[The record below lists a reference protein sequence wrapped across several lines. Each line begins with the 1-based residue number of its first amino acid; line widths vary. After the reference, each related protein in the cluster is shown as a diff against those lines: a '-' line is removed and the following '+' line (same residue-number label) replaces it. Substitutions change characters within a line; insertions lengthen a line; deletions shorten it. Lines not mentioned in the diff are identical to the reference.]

1 MSKTTRILIVIFLGP
16 FGVHKFIDKKYG
28 MGILYLFTGGLFGIG
43 WIVDIFKEVFEKNNY
58 NTKSLMSKEIIEKI
72 NNGQLPEITIT
83 NGVNLAEGEICHY
96 ADTAYT
102 FKDKTVTTG
111 YTGRSSGVSIRLMK
125 GLTYRRGGSGGK
137 AIRETQRTMYKG
149 ILFITNK
156 RVIYTST
163 KETFDKPFDKITSI
177 MEAKDGILLQIG
189 STTYSI
195 IVPTHSEF
203 IMVFNMEKNA
213 LRG

>member
-1 MSKTTRILIVIFLGP
+1 
-16 FGVHKFIDKKYG
+16 
-28 MGILYLFTGGLFGIG
+28 
-43 WIVDIFKEVFEKNNY
+43 
-58 NTKSLMSKEIIEKI
+58 MSKEIIEKI

-83 NGVNLAEGEICHY
+83 NGVNLAGVEICHY

-163 KETFDKPFDKITSI
+163 KESFDKPFDKITSI

-203 IMVFNMEKNA
+203 IKVFNMAKNA

>member
-43 WIVDIFKEVFEKNNY
+43 WIVDIFKEISGKNNY

-111 YTGRSSGVSIRLMK
+111 YTGKSSGVSIRLMK
-125 GLTYRRGGSGGK
+125 GLTYRTGGSGGK

-163 KETFDKPFDKITSI
+163 KESFDKITSI
-177 MEAKDGILLQIG
+177 IEAKDGILLQIG

-203 IMVFNMEKNA
+203 IKVFNMAKNA